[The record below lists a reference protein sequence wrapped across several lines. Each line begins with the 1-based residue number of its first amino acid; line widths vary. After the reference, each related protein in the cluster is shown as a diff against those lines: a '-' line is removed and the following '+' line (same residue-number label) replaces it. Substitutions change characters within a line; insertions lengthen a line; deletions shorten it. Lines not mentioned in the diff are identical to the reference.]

1 MEKKT
6 LHIRRLFHYVRIIIY
21 LTCKW
26 CSNGSLVP
34 LNMLNLGITSPFGA
48 SYLRIT
54 LENGLEV
61 IPQMT
66 CSVISS
72 TRHDHWVWSIN
83 HDLVDACPCLGAM
96 VLYYIGFELVDSHS
110 WAQLLW
116 CLVSL
121 IRVLKDN
128 YGLEGLRHWL
138 TSHNFSC
145 SWVFS
150 WASHSSYM
158 VNSLSSCVICSLSL
172 WSLFSISFICSW
184 IHDSG
189 GFSWGLLLF
198 VHVWTMVPPLVFPLP
213 LKENL

>member
-83 HDLVDACPCLGAM
+83 HDLVNACPCLGAM
-96 VLYYIGFELVDSHS
+96 VLYYIGFKMVDSHS

-145 SWVFS
+145 SWVIS
-150 WASHSSYM
+150 WEA
-158 VNSLSSCVICSLSL
+158 
-172 WSLFSISFICSW
+172 
-184 IHDSG
+184 IHHA
-189 GFSWGLLLF
+189 WLTL
-198 VHVWTMVPPLVFPLP
+198 
-213 LKENL
+213 